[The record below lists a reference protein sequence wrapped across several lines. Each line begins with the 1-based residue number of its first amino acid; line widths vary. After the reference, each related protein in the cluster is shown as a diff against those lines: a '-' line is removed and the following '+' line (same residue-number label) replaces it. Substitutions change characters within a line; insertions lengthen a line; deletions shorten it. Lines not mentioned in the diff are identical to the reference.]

1 MKKRRITNSLII
13 TIILVLFILSPLKVN
28 AGKAGVGVLNVPP
41 QYSMIRLVQQD
52 NNIRIYLTVSDYNS
66 WEDIDH
72 VSIVLEDSGVEKT
85 KFIFKQYQDK
95 ESYVKINEFTEIS
108 NDKYFLVNKK
118 CSYDHS
124 DSEETVEDRCNLEM
138 LFVFENTWFTRININ
153 ASDRE
158 GLSATLQL
166 DYSTA
171 DIKRSGD
178 IIIIPGL
185 NNPMSIE
192 LPPYL
197 LDIIALFTAIIGTWY
212 FVKKTDIIKISR
224 AIYEKN

>member
-1 MKKRRITNSLII
+1 MKKRGITHSLII
-13 TIILVLFILSPLKVN
+13 SIIFILFILSSIKAN

-52 NNIRIYLTVSDYNS
+52 NHIRIYLTVSDYNS

-72 VSIVLEDSGVEKT
+72 VSVVLEDSDVEKT
-85 KFIFKQYQDK
+85 KFIFNQYEDT
-95 ESYVKINEFTEIS
+95 ESYVKLNEFIEES
-108 NDKYFLVNKK
+108 NDNFFLVNKK

-124 DSEETVEDRCNLEM
+124 ESEETVEDRCNLEI

-185 NNPMSIE
+185 NNPMSIG
-192 LPPYL
+192 LPPYF
-197 LDIIALFTAIIGTWY
+197 LDIIALFAAIIGTWY